1 MIMLAVHG
9 IASDLFAEHGLHV
22 TLGQRHNYGLISRP

>member
-9 IASDLFAEHGLHV
+9 IASDLFAEHGLPPRDPWDSHANM
-22 TLGQRHNYGLISRP
+22 G